1 MFAKEDKRIQYSKD
15 FDLGLTV
22 DTILS
27 SELELQSLENENETT
42 KTRVQEMYD
51 IVQEKL
57 KISYH
62 TQKT

>member
-57 KISYH
+57 KISHH